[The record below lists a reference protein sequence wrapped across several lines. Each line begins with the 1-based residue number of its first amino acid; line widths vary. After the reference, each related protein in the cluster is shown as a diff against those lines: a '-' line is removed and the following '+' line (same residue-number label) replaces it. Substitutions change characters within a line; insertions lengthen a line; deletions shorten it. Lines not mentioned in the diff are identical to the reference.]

1 MQLETIYH
9 LILKNGIRNYKFKNS
24 QLRPKTSPEEENKG
38 SIFGYRSKDD
48 MVHATGVVLTSLE
61 AILENRDRFT
71 HWTPNVYRYGAY
83 SDKNDE
89 LHEDTMKR
97 ILDKLTPFTL
107 TLILL
112 HQLKKC
118 PLETS

>member
-61 AILENRDRFT
+61 AILENRDRGHQMFIDMELIVT
-71 HWTPNVYRYGAY
+71 
-83 SDKNDE
+83 KNDE

>member
-24 QLRPKTSPEEENKG
+24 QLKPKTAPEEENKG

-48 MVHATGVVLTSLE
+48 MVHATGVVLNTLE
-61 AILENRDRFT
+61 AILIGHQMFIDMELIATKKD
-71 HWTPNVYRYGAY
+71 G
-83 SDKNDE
+83 
-89 LHEDTMKR
+89 LHEDTTKR
-97 ILDKLTPFTL
+97 ILDKLTLFTL

>member
-48 MVHATGVVLTSLE
+48 MVHATGVVLKYKKDKK
-61 AILENRDRFT
+61 IKQKKYYKFT
-71 HWTPNVYRYGAY
+71 PKFYR
-83 SDKNDE
+83 
-89 LHEDTMKR
+89 
-97 ILDKLTPFTL
+97 
-107 TLILL
+107 
-112 HQLKKC
+112 
-118 PLETS
+118 